1 MLLNELLSDTR
12 DYEEPEIMF
21 CLPSDKTNKR
31 GSVQVLSE
39 MRAVGSDYGEPARIC
54 GCLDYLTL
62 TPKVAFKRPCMQSTV
77 SHPCCLFSILD
88 STSLLPN
95 DIRHNHAFLC
105 HVVHCVLSRIQG
117 SMELKSYHSLQ
128 HSTFYIYIYI

>member
-62 TPKVAFKRPCMQSTV
+62 TPKVAFKRLTITKVQSGTHCP
-77 SHPCCLFSILD
+77 SL
-88 STSLLPN
+88 ST
-95 DIRHNHAFLC
+95 NHAC
-105 HVVHCVLSRIQG
+105 P
-117 SMELKSYHSLQ
+117 LQ
-128 HSTFYIYIYI
+128 NKESD